1 MSLLSRAV
9 LPNLFLFL
17 TRMLVLNLL
26 VHPTYAVDPDVESR
40 TPNAIAAEPITEAQK
55 AALRTTSSHT
65 FSFEDVYQINL
76 NVDIAGDI
84 ECVATAADLISVT
97 LEKETQ
103 ATHTG
108 HDLAL
113 RSYLDNISV
122 TGTKDNGILQLK
134 VQLPGDD
141 GTQAAPVPFS
151 SIENLPA
158 TFQGQLRLKC
168 TIKTPSDVSVKLQ
181 SKAGEVR
188 LHGIRGNI
196 EIKTET
202 GDVHLNETLG
212 NYNVNLT
219 SGSIKGKIL
228 LTRGQNK
235 LETQHGAVELTIL
248 DRVAAPMD
256 ITAQGGNILLQLPKD
271 YAIDALLESEKQQ
284 VVINLPAQIE
294 SDTALALINDG
305 GPLFRLKATNGIS
318 LLQSMPAENQRNVQT
333 DTAPASLLDAAHPVP
348 RTEKPP
354 VIDGNLS
361 ELVWQAA
368 SALSVF
374 QNAEGTEASNDLT
387 ETFLMWDDQN
397 LYIGVVAHIPNS
409 HLPRVSQTQRDSPI
423 WEDECI
429 EILIDANPRTDI
441 YHHLV
446 INPIGALFDQQ
457 VRKPGEASFQFAPSD
472 VQLALDQQTLETT
485 FEGDRAWSS
494 DAEVATQINATSWT
508 LEIAFPR
515 ETLEKPAQMNLQ
527 NSPQLKD
534 ISLFNIHR
542 KAQLITKDTQNLT
555 ATIQREY
562 SYWLPTYYDE
572 HPWWPHLPHEY
583 TAPLSEYIAPA
594 MGVLRFERR
603 SPFPAETFATEAQF
617 RVASIEIEGN
627 TVMPPEVVEKQ
638 IPVRPG
644 DVVTSAQLTW
654 LLAEL
659 GNQDRFQDAHL
670 ETKQVAAD
678 GTAVERPAAI
688 DLLIKITEA
697 PTIFAREIK
706 IKGNRSF
713 PTAFIRRWFD
723 LKSGYLAVDGVWLKQ
738 QLIADFYLNRGYEFA
753 TVTYEIV
760 NDVLTFTI
768 NEGTLHEV
776 RFTGNNRI
784 SRAELL
790 AALNIKT
797 ADADEKST
805 LQTPDIYHRSLGQ
818 SKINQMR
825 RQLNANNEHFKSIQN
840 WRVQR
845 EGGKNIMIVEIEEQ
859 PLASTSGFPILQFNR
874 VHGLVLGAG
883 GTLATQLTTQLA
895 GKEQL
900 SGAISRGISSKTW
913 DYHAGLEKIFFR
925 RQSLKVGA
933 SVYKLTGISSNA
945 SLRSGNINLSA
956 AYYGFDL
963 QDYYRR
969 QGIQGWITY
978 ATAEWHYLRLEL
990 TTEAHDNLSKS
1001 TDWSYLNRN
1010 QIKRGNAR
1018 IDRGVLEGVALI
1030 YAFDTRDHKSTTRR
1044 HFHTYSSAN
1053 ERTQRGWRGQ
1063 FGIEIVRGDYGFN
1076 LYQFELMRYTRLFGP
1091 HHLHVRVGGDFS
1103 DAPLPTQR
1111 LLHLGGGA
1119 NLRGYGFNRFA
1130 GDNRLLFNLEYRF
1143 IKEVMLREADAV
1155 LGWTLS
1161 CFLDSGRTWWYDDV
1175 AFPDF
1180 GELSAQFNTAIGVG
1194 CSIFMDPSGD
1204 LPPWSVA
1211 LEIAEPLSASFSL
1224 RDPQIILRLDRIF

>member
-1 MSLLSRAV
+1 MPLLSRTV

-17 TRMLVLNLL
+17 TRMLVLSLL
-26 VHPTYAVDPDVESR
+26 VHPTYAVDRDVESR
-40 TPNAIAAEPITEAQK
+40 TPNPIAAESITEAQK
-55 AALRTTSSHT
+55 SALRTTSSHT
-65 FSFEDVYQINL
+65 FSFQDVYQINL
-76 NVDIAGDI
+76 NLNIPGDI
-84 ECVATAADLISVT
+84 EFFATEADTINVV
-97 LEKETQ
+97 LEKHTQ

-108 HDLAL
+108 HDLAI

-122 TGTKDNGILQLK
+122 TGTKDNGTLQLK

-141 GTQAAPVPFS
+141 GTQAASVPFS

-158 TFQGQLRLKC
+158 TFDGQLRLRC

-188 LHGIRGNI
+188 LQGIRGKI
-196 EIKTET
+196 EIKTGT
-202 GDVHLNETLG
+202 GNVQLNETLG

-219 SGSIKGKIL
+219 SGNIKGKVL

-235 LETQHGAVELTIL
+235 LETKNGAVELTIL
-248 DRVAAPMD
+248 DAVAAPMD
-256 ITAQGGNILLQLPKD
+256 ITAQGGNILLQLPED
-271 YAIDALLESEKQQ
+271 YAIDARLESEKQQ

-294 SDTALALINDG
+294 SDTPLAIINDG

-318 LLQSMPAENQRNVQT
+318 LLQSMPAEDQRNVQT
-333 DTAPASLLDAAHPVP
+333 DREPASLLDAAHPVP

-374 QNAEGTEASNDLT
+374 QNAEGTEASNNLT

-409 HLPRVSQTQRDSPI
+409 QLPRVSQTQRDSPI

-429 EILIDANPRTDI
+429 EILIDANPQTDV

-457 VRKPGEASFQFAPSD
+457 VSKPGEASFQFAPTD
-472 VQLALDQQTLETT
+472 VQLALDQQTLKTT
-485 FEGDRAWSS
+485 FEGDRAWRSE
-494 DAEVATQINATSWT
+494 AEVATQINATSWT

-515 ETLEKPAQMNLQ
+515 ETLEKPGQMNLQ
-527 NSPQLKD
+527 NSSELKD
-534 ISLFNIHR
+534 ILLFNIHR
-542 KAQLITKDTQNLT
+542 KAQLITKDTENLI
-555 ATIQREY
+555 ATTQREY

-603 SPFPAETFATEAQF
+603 SPFPSETFATEAQF

-627 TVMPPEVVEKQ
+627 TVMPPEVIEEHVP
-638 IPVRPG
+638 IRPG
-644 DVVTSAQLTW
+644 DVITSAHLSW

-659 GNQDRFQDAHL
+659 RNQDRFQDARL

-678 GTAVERPAAI
+678 GAEAERPAAI

-697 PTIFAREIK
+697 PTIFARQIK

-713 PTAFIRRWFD
+713 PMAFITRWFD

-760 NDVLTFTI
+760 DDVLTFTI

-784 SRAELL
+784 SREELL
-790 AALNIKT
+790 AALDIKS
-797 ADADEKST
+797 ADANEKLT
-805 LQTPDIYHRSLGQ
+805 LQTPDVYHRSLGQ

-883 GTLATQLTTQLA
+883 GTLATRLTTQRA

-900 SGAISRGISSKTW
+900 FGAISRGISSKTW
-913 DYHAGLEKIFFR
+913 DYHAGIEKAFFT
-925 RQSLKVGA
+925 RQSFKVGA

-945 SLRSGNINLSA
+945 ALSSGNVNLSA

-969 QGIQGWITY
+969 QGVQGWITY
-978 ATAEWHYLRLEL
+978 AASEWHYLRLEL

-1018 IDRGVLEGVALI
+1018 INRGVLEGVALI
-1030 YAFDTRDHKSTTRR
+1030 YAFDTRDHKSTARR
-1044 HFHTYSSAN
+1044 HFHTYFSAN

-1063 FGIEIVRGDYGFN
+1063 FGIEIARGDYPFN
-1076 LYQFELMRYTRLFGP
+1076 LYQFELIRYTRLFGP

-1103 DAPLPTQR
+1103 DTPLPTQR

-1130 GDNRLLFNLEYRF
+1130 GDNRLLLNLEYRF
-1143 IKEVMLREADAV
+1143 IKEVTLPESDAI

-1161 CFLDSGRTWWYDDV
+1161 CFLDSGRAWWYDEV
-1175 AFPDF
+1175 AFPDL
-1180 GELSAQFNTAIGVG
+1180 GEFTTQFNTAIGVG
-1194 CSIFMDPSGD
+1194 CSVFVDSSGD
-1204 LPPWSVA
+1204 LGPLSVA
-1211 LEIAEPLSASFSL
+1211 LEVAEPLSPTFSL

>member
-1 MSLLSRAV
+1 MSLLSRPI

-26 VHPTYAVDPDVESR
+26 VHPTYAVDQDVESR
-40 TPNAIAAEPITEAQK
+40 TPNPIAAESIAEAQQS
-55 AALRTTSSHT
+55 ALRTTSSHT
-65 FSFEDVYQINL
+65 FSFQDVYEINL
-76 NVDIAGDI
+76 NLNIPGDI
-84 ECVATAADLISVT
+84 ECVATEADTITVA
-97 LEKETQ
+97 LEKQTQ

-108 HDLAL
+108 HDLAI
-113 RSYLDNISV
+113 RSYFDNISV
-122 TGTKDNGILQLK
+122 TGTKDNGTLHLK

-141 GTQAAPVPFS
+141 GTQASPVPFS

-158 TFQGQLRLKC
+158 TFDGQLRLKC
-168 TIKTPSDVSVKLQ
+168 TVKTPSDVSVKLQ
-181 SKAGEVR
+181 SKAGEIRVQ
-188 LHGIRGNI
+188 GIRGKI

-202 GDVHLNETLG
+202 GNVHLNETLG

-219 SGSIKGKIL
+219 SGNIKGKIL

-235 LETQHGAVELTIL
+235 LETKNGAVELTIL
-248 DRVAAPMD
+248 DPVAAPMD

-271 YAIDALLESEKQQ
+271 YAIDALLESEKRQ

-294 SDTALALINDG
+294 SDTALAIVNEG
-305 GPLFRLKATNGIS
+305 GPLFRLKATQGIS
-318 LLQSMPAENQRNVQT
+318 LLQSMPAESQRNGQT
-333 DTAPASLLDAAHPVP
+333 DTEPASLLDAAYPVP
-348 RTEKPP
+348 RAEKPP

-409 HLPRVSQTQRDSPI
+409 QLPRVSQTQRDSPI

-429 EILIDANPRTDI
+429 EILIDANPRTDV

-457 VRKPGEASFQFAPSD
+457 VNTPGAASFQFAPTD
-472 VQLALDQQTLETT
+472 VQFAMDQQTQKTN
-485 FEGDRAWSS
+485 FEGDRAWDSE
-494 DAEVATQINATSWT
+494 AEAATQINATSWT
-508 LEIAFPR
+508 LEIAIPR
-515 ETLEKPAQMNLQ
+515 ETLEKPAQLNSQ
-527 NSPQLKD
+527 NSSELKD

-542 KAQLITKDTQNLT
+542 KAQLITKDTENFVST
-555 ATIQREY
+555 TQREY
-562 SYWLPTYYDE
+562 SYWFPTYYDE

-603 SPFPAETFATEAQF
+603 SPFPSETFATEAQF

-627 TVMPPEVVEKQ
+627 TVMPTQIIQQQ
-638 IPVRPG
+638 IPIRPG
-644 DVVTSAQLTW
+644 DVITSTQLSW

-659 GNQDRFQDAHL
+659 RNQDRFQDTRL
-670 ETKQVAAD
+670 ETKQVPTD
-678 GTAVERPAAI
+678 GVEGELPAAI
-688 DLLIKITEA
+688 GLLIKVTEA

-713 PTAFIRRWFD
+713 PMAFIRRWFD
-723 LKSGYLAVDGVWLKQ
+723 LKSGYLAVDGIWLKQ

-760 NDVLTFTI
+760 GDVLTFTI

-776 RFTGNNRI
+776 RFIGNNRI
-784 SRAELL
+784 SREELL
-790 AALNIKT
+790 TALNIET
-797 ADADEKST
+797 ADTDEKPNS
-805 LQTPDIYHRSLGQ
+805 LNSDVYHRSLGQ

-825 RQLNANNEHFKSIQN
+825 RQLSANNEDFKSIQN

-859 PLASTSGFPILQFNR
+859 PRANTSGFPILQFNR

-883 GTLATQLTTQLA
+883 GTLATRLTTQRA

-900 SGAISRGISSKTW
+900 FGAISRGFSSETW
-913 DYHAGLEKIFFR
+913 DYHAGLEKSFFT

-945 SLRSGNINLSA
+945 ALSSGNVNLSA

-969 QGIQGWITY
+969 QGVQGWVTY
-978 ATAEWHYLRLEL
+978 APSEWHYLRLEL

-1010 QIKRGNAR
+1010 QVKRGNAR

-1044 HFHTYSSAN
+1044 HFHTYASAN

-1063 FGIEIVRGDYGFN
+1063 FGIEIVSGDYVFN
-1076 LYQFELMRYTRLFGP
+1076 LYQFELIRYTRLFGP

-1130 GDNRLLFNLEYRF
+1130 GDNRLLLNLEYRF
-1143 IKEVMLREADAV
+1143 IKEVTLPESDAV

-1161 CFLDSGRTWWYDDV
+1161 CFLDSGRAWWYDDV

-1180 GELSAQFNTAIGVG
+1180 GEFTAQFNTAIGVG
-1194 CSIFMDPSGD
+1194 CSVFVDSSGG
-1204 LPPWSVA
+1204 LGPLSVA
-1211 LEIAEPLSASFSL
+1211 LEVAEPLSASFSL

>member
-1 MSLLSRAV
+1 MSLLSHAV
-9 LPNLFLFL
+9 LLHLCLFC
-17 TRMLVLNLL
+17 TSAAVMLNLIIQ
-26 VHPTYAVDPDVESR
+26 PADAADPEAQRR
-40 TPNAIAAEPITEAQK
+40 TPNPTAEKSAAEAQK
-55 AALRTTSSHT
+55 SALAITSSHA
-65 FSFEDVYQINL
+65 FSFQDVYQINL

-84 ECVATAADLISVT
+84 ECIATEADIISVT
-97 LEKETQ
+97 LEKQTQ

-108 HDLAL
+108 HDLAI

-122 TGTKDNGILQLK
+122 TGTKDNGTLQLK

-141 GTQAAPVPFS
+141 GTPAARVPFS
-151 SIENLPA
+151 SIANLPA
-158 TFQGQLRLKC
+158 TFHGQLQLKC
-168 TIKTPSDVSVKLQ
+168 TIKTPSDVSVNLQ
-181 SKAGEVR
+181 SKAGDIR
-188 LHGIRGNI
+188 LHGIRGKI
-196 EIKTET
+196 ELKTET
-202 GDVHLNETLG
+202 GNVHLNETLG

-219 SGSIKGKIL
+219 SGNIKGKIL

-235 LETQHGAVELTIL
+235 LETKNGAVALTIL

-294 SDTALALINDG
+294 SDTAPALINGG
-305 GPLFRLKATNGIS
+305 GPLFRLKATTGIS

-333 DTAPASLLDAAHPVP
+333 DTEPASLLDAAHPVP
-348 RTEKPP
+348 RTGNPP

-361 ELVWQAA
+361 ELVWHAA
-368 SALSVF
+368 AALPGF

-387 ETFLMWDDQN
+387 ETFLMWDDKN
-397 LYIGVVAHIPNS
+397 LYIGVVAHIPKAQ
-409 HLPRVSQTQRDSPI
+409 LPRVSQTQRDSPI

-429 EILIDANPRTDI
+429 EILIDANPRTDV

-457 VRKPGEASFQFAPSD
+457 VSMPGAASFQFAPTA
-472 VQLALDQQTLETT
+472 VQLALDQKTLKTN
-485 FEGDRAWSS
+485 FEGDRTWRSE
-494 DAEVATQINATSWT
+494 AETATQINATSWT
-508 LEIAFPR
+508 LEIAVPR
-515 ETLEKPAQMNLQ
+515 ETLEKPTQ
-527 NSPQLKD
+527 NSSELKD
-534 ISLFNIHR
+534 IALFNIHR
-542 KAQLITKDTQNLT
+542 KAQLITKDTENLI
-555 ATIQREY
+555 ATTQREY

-594 MGVLRFERR
+594 MGVLHFERR
-603 SPFPAETFATEAQF
+603 APFVSDTFATEAQF

-627 TVMPPEVVEKQ
+627 TVMPPEVIEEHLP
-638 IPVRPG
+638 IRPG
-644 DVVTSAQLTW
+644 DVITSSQLSW

-659 GNQDRFQDAHL
+659 RNRDRFQDARL
-670 ETKQVAAD
+670 ETKHAAAD
-678 GTAVERPAAI
+678 GAEAERPAAI

-697 PTIFAREIK
+697 PTIFARQIK

-713 PTAFIRRWFD
+713 PMAFITKWFD

-776 RFTGNNRI
+776 RFTGNHRI
-784 SRAELL
+784 SREELL
-790 AALNIKT
+790 KALNIKT

-805 LQTPDIYHRSLGQ
+805 SQTPDVYHRSLGQ

-825 RQLNANNEHFKSIQN
+825 RQLNANNEDFKSIQN

-883 GTLATQLTTQLA
+883 GTLATELA
-895 GKEQL
+895 GKERIF
-900 SGAISRGISSKTW
+900 GALSRGVSSKTW
-913 DYHAGLEKIFFR
+913 DYHAGIEKIFF
-925 RQSLKVGA
+925 SGHALKLGA
-933 SVYKLTGISSNA
+933 STYKLTGISSNA

-978 ATAEWHYLRLEL
+978 ATAESHYLRLEL
-990 TTEAHDNLSKS
+990 TTETHDNLSKS

-1044 HFHTYSSAN
+1044 HFHTYSSAS

-1063 FGIEIVRGDYGFN
+1063 LGIEIVRGDYAFN
-1076 LYQFELMRYTRLFGP
+1076 LYQFELIRYTRLFGP

-1130 GDNRLLFNLEYRF
+1130 GDNRLLLNLEYRF
-1143 IKEVMLREADAV
+1143 IKEVILPESDAV

-1161 CFLDSGRTWWYDDV
+1161 CFLDSGRAWWYDET
-1175 AFPDF
+1175 AFPDL
-1180 GELSAQFNTAIGVG
+1180 GEFTAQFNTAIGVG
-1194 CSIFMDPSGD
+1194 CSIFMEPSED

-1211 LEIAEPLSASFSL
+1211 LEVAEPLNASFSL